1 MEKTKVEKLKEM
13 MKAKKEAE
21 DKKAEEEK
29 NIAEE
34 KVNIDEMLSQI
45 KSAEEDAKAHYDK
58 LLRVMAEFENYRKR
72 IEREKAEHT
81 KYAGQNIIADMLLPL
96 DDLDRVIEH
105 LPKGESSEIKAISE
119 GIGLVQSH
127 MLSALAKHGL
137 VCVDATPG
145 QQFDPSLHEA
155 VSQVESKEYPSGS
168 IVQIHR
174 RGYQLHDRLIRA
186 PMVSVSKGE

>member
-21 DKKAEEEK
+21 AKKTEEEK
-29 NIAEE
+29 AGAED
-34 KVNIDEMLSQI
+34 KINIDEMLSQI

-105 LPKGESSEIKAISE
+105 LPKDESSEVRAISE
-119 GIGLVQSH
+119 GISLVQNH
-127 MLSALAKHGL
+127 MLSAMAKHGL
-137 VCVDATPG
+137 SCVDVEPG
-145 QQFDPSLHEA
+145 QQFDPSIHEA
-155 VSQVESKEYPSGS
+155 VSHIQSKDYPEGT
-168 IVQIHR
+168 IVQVHR
-174 RGYQLHDRLIRA
+174 KGYQLHDRLIRA